1 MVLLCL
7 GLLTSGS
14 AGAASSYVDFDS
26 YPSKARFA
34 GAKKGVSV
42 GKTVRLTPSGREK
55 GRGTLTSPIYRTAT
69 RFDTLVPSWNAVT
82 PSGTWIQT
90 EVRVRS
96 GGGWTRWFNLGVWSK
111 DTSGKRQSVNGQ
123 SGGSWGVS
131 TDTLQSRGP
140 VFADAYQYRLT
151 LRTSRRASSPTVT
164 GLSFTAS
171 DSYRHGEF
179 LGVEGSSAY
188 WGTDLQVPMRSQM
201 IYPDGGEVWC
211 SPTSL
216 SMVMAYW
223 ANKTGRRALNQ
234 SVPTVAS
241 GTYDPA
247 YRGWGN
253 WPFNTAY
260 ASSFGLKASVNRF
273 SSLGQAERWVAKG
286 VPVIASI
293 AWNNN
298 SAGRRLTGAPIPASS
313 GHLLVIRGFDRTG
326 KYVIVNDPAAS
337 SNAGVRRVY
346 RRDEFARAWLETGSG
361 GAAYLVHP
369 RGWSV
374 PGSADARGSW

>member
-7 GLLTSGS
+7 SLLASGR
-14 AGAASSYVDFDS
+14 AEAANSYVDFDS

-34 GAKKGVSV
+34 GAKQGVAVASA
-42 GKTVRLTPSGREK
+42 VRLSPSGKEK
-55 GRGTLTSPIYRTAT
+55 GRGSLTSGVYGTAT
-69 RFDTLVPSWNAVT
+69 RFDTLVPSWNALT

-96 GGGWTRWFNLGVWSK
+96 GGRWTGWFDMGVWSK
-111 DTSGKRQSVNGQ
+111 DTRGKRHSVNGQ
-123 SGGSWGVS
+123 RSGSWGVS
-131 TDTLQSRGP
+131 TDTFQSRGP

-151 LRTSRRASSPTVT
+151 LRTSKRSVSPTVT
-164 GLSFTAS
+164 ALSFTAS

-179 LGVEGSSAY
+179 LGVGGSSSY
-188 WGTDLQVPMRSQM
+188 WGEDLSVPTRSQM

-223 ANKTGRRALNQ
+223 SNRTGKRSLNQ
-234 SVPTVAS
+234 PVPTVAR

-273 SSLGQAERWVAKG
+273 SSLGQAERWVSEG

-293 AWNNN
+293 SW
-298 SAGRRLTGAPIPASS
+298 GQGQLDGAPIPASN

-337 SNAGVRRVY
+337 GNSGVRRVY
-346 RRDEFARAWLETGSG
+346 EREQFAQAWFRGSG
-361 GAAYLVHP
+361 GVAYLVYP

-374 PGSADARGSW
+374 PGAADSRGSW

>member
-1 MVLLCL
+1 MVLICL
-7 GLLTSGS
+7 MLLASGQ
-14 AGAASSYVDFDS
+14 AEAASSYVDFDS

-34 GAKKGVSV
+34 GTQNGVNV
-42 GKTVRLTPSGREK
+42 AGTVRLSPSGREK
-55 GRGTLTSPIYRTAT
+55 GRGTLTSRVYGSAT

-90 EVRVRS
+90 ELRVRS
-96 GGGWTRWFNLGVWSK
+96 GGRWTGWFNMGVWSK
-111 DTSGKRQSVNGQ
+111 DASKRRSVNGQ
-123 SGGSWGVS
+123 SSGNWSVA

-151 LRTSRRASSPTVT
+151 LFTNKRDVSPTVT

-179 LGVEGSSAY
+179 LGVAGSSGY
-188 WGTDLQVPMRSQM
+188 WGTDLSVPMRSQM
-201 IYPDGGEVWC
+201 IYPNGEAWC
-211 SPTSL
+211 NPTSL

-223 ANKTGRRALNQ
+223 SSKTGERSLNQ
-234 SVPTVAS
+234 PVPTVAR

-273 SSLGQAERWVAKG
+273 SSLGQVERWVAKG

-293 AWNNN
+293 SW
-298 SAGRRLTGAPIPASS
+298 SSGQLTGAPIPASN
-313 GHLLVIRGFDRTG
+313 GHLLVIRGFDRAG
-326 KYVIVNDPAAS
+326 RYVIVNDPAAS
-337 SNAGVRRVY
+337 GNSGVRRVY
-346 RRDEFARAWLETGSG
+346 DREQFARAWFRRSG
-361 GAAYLVHP
+361 GVAYIVHP
-369 RGWSV
+369 RGWPV
-374 PGSADARGSW
+374 PSTADARGSW

>member
-1 MVLLCL
+1 LLCL
-7 GLLTSGS
+7 SLLASGQ
-14 AGAASSYVDFDS
+14 AEAASSYVDFDS
-26 YPSKARFA
+26 YPYKARFA
-34 GAKKGVSV
+34 GAKKGVGV
-42 GKTVRLTPSGREK
+42 AGTVKLTPAGREA
-55 GRGTLTSPIYRTAT
+55 GRGSLTSPVYRTAT
-69 RFDTLVPSWNAVT
+69 RFDTLVPSWNAAT

-96 GGGWTRWFNLGVWSK
+96 GGNWTRWFNMGVWSK
-111 DTSGKRQSVNGQ
+111 STPSKRHSVNGQ
-123 SGGSWGVS
+123 SSGSWSVS

-151 LRTSRRASSPTVT
+151 LFTSKRSVSPTVT

-171 DSYRHGEF
+171 NSYRHGEF
-179 LGVEGSSAY
+179 LGVAGSSSY
-188 WGTDLQVPMRSQM
+188 WGKDLPVPMRSQM
-201 IYPDGGEVWC
+201 IYPGGGEVWC

-216 SMVMAYW
+216 SMVMTYW
-223 ANKTGRRALNQ
+223 SSKTGNRSLNQ
-234 SVPTVAS
+234 SVPTVAR

-298 SAGRRLTGAPIPASS
+298 SANQRLTGAPIPASN
-313 GHLLVIRGFDRTG
+313 GHLLVIRGFDKTG
-326 KYVIVNDPAAS
+326 EYVIVNDPAAS
-337 SNAGVRRVY
+337 DDSGVRRVY
-346 RRDEFARAWLETGSG
+346 RRDEFARAWFETGSG
-361 GAAYLVHP
+361 GVAYLVHP
-369 RGWSV
+369 RAWTV
-374 PGSADARGSW
+374 PGTAEAQGSW

>member
-1 MVLLCL
+1 MIVLLCL
-7 GLLTSGS
+7 MLLASGG
-14 AGAASSYVDFDS
+14 AEAASSYVDFDG

-34 GAKKGVSV
+34 GTQKGVSV
-42 GKTVRLTPSGREK
+42 GKTVRLTTSGKEK
-55 GRGTLTSPIYRTAT
+55 GRGTLTSRAYGTAT

-82 PSGTWIQT
+82 PSGTWMRT

-96 GGGWTRWFNLGVWSK
+96 GGRWTGWFDMGSWSK
-111 DTSGKRQSVNGQ
+111 DASKRRSVNGQ
-123 SGGSWGVS
+123 RSGSWSVS

-151 LRTSRRASSPTVT
+151 LYTNRRNASPTVS
-164 GLSFTAS
+164 GLNFTAS

-179 LGVEGSSAY
+179 LGVAGSNAY
-188 WGTDLQVPMRSQM
+188 WGTDLSVPLRSQM

-223 ANKTGRRALNQ
+223 AGKTGKRSLNQ
-234 SVPTVAS
+234 PVPTVAR
-241 GTYDPA
+241 GVYDPA

-293 AWNNN
+293 SW
-298 SAGRRLTGAPIPASS
+298 GRGQLDGAPIPASN

-326 KYVIVNDPAAS
+326 RYVIVNDPAAS
-337 SNAGVRRVY
+337 GNSGVRRVY
-346 RRDEFARAWLETGSG
+346 DREQFAAAWFRGSG
-361 GAAYLVHP
+361 GVAYLVHP
-369 RGWSV
+369 RGWPV
-374 PGSADARGSW
+374 PGAAEALGSW